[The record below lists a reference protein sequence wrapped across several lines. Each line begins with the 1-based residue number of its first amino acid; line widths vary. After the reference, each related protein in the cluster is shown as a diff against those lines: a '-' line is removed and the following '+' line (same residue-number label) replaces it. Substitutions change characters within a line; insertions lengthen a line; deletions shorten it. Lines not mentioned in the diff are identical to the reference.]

1 MSDWTTPSENNSPST
16 DPRSS
21 DGGNPRWPAAPYG
34 FRGGRGAE
42 GVARGPAPTPAQGL
56 QRSDLEDPVEDAYD
70 TFDDE
75 LEAEVL
81 DAEPKATDRAITP
94 LPRMAPSS
102 SAHGL
107 ESALNATG
115 AAGRRMAGRART
127 VPAAE
132 ARRPRLTAAQRMLL
146 LDTWRRSGLSAS
158 DFASMVGV
166 SSMTLYKWSK
176 NFARH
181 GPAGLEDSTRT
192 AKSQS
197 RLPEPTRRA
206 ILLLKQTHPDWGQ
219 DRIHDALR
227 RSEGFTA
234 SPGAIGR
241 VLEQAGY
248 VTVQV
253 PTRPH
258 PDKPRRFERA
268 RPNELWQTD
277 LFTFVLKRENRRVY
291 MVVFMDD
298 HSRFIVGWALSA
310 SSSGELVREAFENAV
325 ANFGLPKEVLTDN
338 GPQYHTW
345 RGKSAFTKLLERR
358 GVQQIVARPRR
369 PQTLGKV
376 ERFWQTL
383 WRECL
388 ESAIFR
394 GLDDARR
401 RIGHFIGYYNFQRTH
416 SSLDGLVPADRFFEA
431 SKDVRATLAAQVAQN
446 ALELARDGEPRKPFY
461 LTGRVGNE
469 TISLHAEGER
479 VVLVR
484 EDGTREEVDLG
495 ASGPRIDTS
504 EKAPEARPANCSE
517 ANDATGG
524 GFYEESFAG
533 PMHHEDGQI
542 GEERIDNQRGQLDE
556 DDYDQ
561 HHDEQNSH
569 VDEGESHDISAPGT
583 SPLDAALQDLARN
596 WRESEPRCARDSEQ
610 SEDDEIRG
618 AYGDEADGDATGNPA
633 GGRP

>member
-1 MSDWTTPSENNSPST
+1 MSDWTNPLENTPPST
-16 DPRSS
+16 EPRSS
-21 DGGNPRWPAAPYG
+21 DGSSARWPTAPSD
-34 FRGGRGAE
+34 FRGVRGAE
-42 GVARGPAPTPAQGL
+42 GVARGPAHPPAQQNPPAQAL
-56 QRSDLEDPVEDAYD
+56 QRGDMEAPAEDAYD
-70 TFDDE
+70 EFD
-75 LEAEVL
+75 EVPDVEEF
-81 DAEPKATDRAITP
+81 DAAPKAANRP
-94 LPRMAPSS
+94 LAPRPRTVPSG
-102 SAHGL
+102 SAQGL
-107 ESALNATG
+107 ESALNAIG
-115 AAGRRMAGRART
+115 APRRRQVRRART
-127 VPAAE
+127 VPAAD
-132 ARRPRLTAAQRMLL
+132 ARRPRMSANQRMLL

-158 DFASMVGV
+158 DFAAMVGV
-166 SSMTLYKWSK
+166 SAHTLYKWSQ
-176 NFARH
+176 NFAAH
-181 GPAGLEDSTRT
+181 GPAGLEDGTRT
-192 AKSQS
+192 TKGQS

-219 DRIHDALR
+219 ERIHDALR

-298 HSRFIVGWALSA
+298 HSRFIVGWALAATST
-310 SSSGELVREAFENAV
+310 GELVREAFESSV
-325 ANFGLPKEVLTDN
+325 ANFGLVQEVLTDN

-358 GVQQIVARPRR
+358 GVRQIVARPRR

-416 SSLDGLVPADRFFEA
+416 SSLEGLVPADRFFEA

-484 EDGTREEVDLG
+484 ENGTREEVDLG

-504 EKAPEARPANCSE
+504 EKAPEARPSNCSE
-517 ANDATGG
+517 TNDTTGG

-533 PMHHEDGQI
+533 PVHHED
-542 GEERIDNQRGQLDE
+542 
-556 DDYDQ
+556 DQ
-561 HHDEQNSH
+561 HYDEQNDH
-569 VDEGESHDISAPGT
+569 KDEDGPHDIPAPGT

-596 WRESEPRCARDSEQ
+596 WSESEPFCARDSEH
-610 SEDDEIRG
+610 SKDDEIG
-618 AYGDEADGDATGNPA
+618 DAYGDGADGDAAGNPA